1 MANTAQARKRVRQD
15 EKMKLQGGISM
26 GNIITIV
33 MLGVSMALAWGNMAE
48 TVESLETRIESK
60 SDKYL
65 TDYKFQVIMRDIKE
79 IKELLK
85 EKRDK

>member
-1 MANTAQARKRVRQD
+1 
-15 EKMKLQGGISM
+15 MKIQVGVSI

-33 MLGVSMALAWGNMAE
+33 MLGVSMALAWGNMSE
-48 TVESLETRIESK
+48 TVESLEARIGSK

-79 IKELLK
+79 IKEMLK

>member
-1 MANTAQARKRVRQD
+1 
-15 EKMKLQGGISM
+15 MKIQGGVSI

-33 MLGVSMALAWGNMAE
+33 MLGVSMALAWGNMTE
-48 TVESLETRIESK
+48 TVESLEIRIGSK

-79 IKELLK
+79 IKEMLK

>member
-1 MANTAQARKRVRQD
+1 
-15 EKMKLQGGISM
+15 MKIKGGVSI

-33 MLGVSMALAWGNMAE
+33 MLGVSMALAWGNMSE
-48 TVESLETRIESK
+48 TVESLEARIGSK

-79 IKELLK
+79 IKEMLK

>member
-1 MANTAQARKRVRQD
+1 
-15 EKMKLQGGISM
+15 MKLQGGISM

>member
-1 MANTAQARKRVRQD
+1 
-15 EKMKLQGGISM
+15 MKIQGCVSI

-33 MLGVSMALAWGNMAE
+33 MLGVSMALAWGNMSE
-48 TVESLETRIESK
+48 TVESLEARIGSK

-79 IKELLK
+79 IKEMLK